1 MAGKNIAARPASWRV
16 LYVDSTGSN
25 RVTTVKSQAAVDAL
39 VAELAA
45 QGITAGVKATAA
57 AWRARFVD
65 DAGKEHARHFAR
77 KRDAQAWLDAQTS
90 SMLTGTYVVPKAG
103 RITFRDYAETW
114 RTSQV
119 FRPRTA
125 SLVELALRV
134 RVYPVIGDRRLETIS
149 KATIQ
154 SLVATLAERYAARTV
169 TVTYSYVSTILKDA
183 VENRRI
189 ARTPCVGIKLPEIV
203 RTRVEPRSTEHVRT
217 AAAVV
222 GPRLEA
228 AVWLAAGMGLRR
240 GEAFGLTVDRVK
252 FLERKVVVDRQ
263 LIDVGRGGVPVFGP
277 PKTISSVRE
286 VPLPEFV
293 AEALARHLKR
303 FKPGPEGLLF
313 TTFRGNP
320 WRPKTFY
327 DEWRQKLDA
336 AGLAGFDFHELRHYY
351 ASLLIDSGASV
362 KVVQARLGHKSAEET
377 LNTYSHLWPDSDD
390 RTRDAIDAALRADT
404 EEQVAGIP
412 DSLRTPTPN
421 RGYHA

>member
-1 MAGKNIAARPASWRV
+1 M
-16 LYVDSTGSN
+16 
-25 RVTTVKSQAAVDAL
+25 
-39 VAELAA
+39 
-45 QGITAGVKATAA
+45 
-57 AWRARFVD
+57 
-65 DAGKEHARHFAR
+65 
-77 KRDAQAWLDAQTS
+77 
-90 SMLTGTYVVPKAG
+90 
-103 RITFRDYAETW
+103 
-114 RTSQV
+114 
-119 FRPRTA
+119 
-125 SLVELALRV
+125 
-134 RVYPVIGDRRLETIS
+134 
-149 KATIQ
+149 
-154 SLVATLAERYAARTV
+154 
-169 TVTYSYVSTILKDA
+169 
-183 VENRRI
+183 
-189 ARTPCVGIKLPEIV
+189 
-203 RTRVEPRSTEHVRT
+203 
-217 AAAVV
+217 
-222 GPRLEA
+222 
-228 AVWLAAGMGLRR
+228 WLAAGMGLRR

-303 FKPGPEGLLF
+303 FKPGPE
-313 TTFRGNP
+313 
-320 WRPKTFY
+320 
-327 DEWRQKLDA
+327 
-336 AGLAGFDFHELRHYY
+336 GLAGFDFHELRHYY